1 MARDGVNSFSAC
13 RTGRGHEGGTPPPHL
28 AAQPTASQEDDRRN
42 EMVITLS
49 TACNLSHI
57 QTAEMTQCFLWKTTD
72 GIRNTTPLELRSS
85 CLGRV
90 GVERGE
96 NTDAFGYERTKAELI
111 AATAAQRV
119 RPERCVVRSC
129 SKKRI

>member
-1 MARDGVNSFSAC
+1 MFFNPQTR
-13 RTGRGHEGGTPPPHL
+13 L
-28 AAQPTASQEDDRRN
+28 ASHVPVISPT
-42 EMVITLS
+42 IT
-49 TACNLSHI
+49 
-57 QTAEMTQCFLWKTTD
+57 
-72 GIRNTTPLELRSS
+72 SS